1 MSFTFTIDW
10 AKAKQY
16 LNYTARIG
24 LIVLFAY
31 AGTSKLIARQGFAH
45 DMMRSLLLPVQA
57 VVVLQWVLP
66 VVELVVVVALI
77 QEPTKLIGFY
87 ASAFLMLLFTG
98 YLVALI
104 VVFTYPPCACGGI
117 LGGMSY
123 PVHIAFNIFFTL
135 VAVVGIYTST
145 DDTNEHSAPHTA

>member
-66 VVELVVVVALI
+66 VVELVVVVALTSRAYETYRVLRLGI
-77 QEPTKLIGFY
+77 
-87 ASAFLMLLFTG
+87 SN
-98 YLVALI
+98 VALYRI
-104 VVFTYPPCACGGI
+104 VGSVDSGVYLP
-117 LGGMSY
+117 
-123 PVHIAFNIFFTL
+123 TL
-135 VAVVGIYTST
+135 CVWRYFGRYELPRPYRV
-145 DDTNEHSAPHTA
+145 